1 MSDTIQKLQ
10 ELISSSQLT
19 EEEIQKFYQEKLS
32 QIDWQRKNLFKN
44 EFDKI
49 IQEQVYKQVNSLIS
63 STEIYP
69 VVEKIMENRINQIV
83 EERLR
88 AKISSIVS
96 SNITKELEEMIK
108 ETVQKKINN
117 LVAID
122 EEELYQ
128 LQNNQ
133 KED

>member
-1 MSDTIQKLQ
+1 M
-10 ELISSSQLT
+10 
-19 EEEIQKFYQEKLS
+19 
-32 QIDWQRKNLFKN
+32 
-44 EFDKI
+44 
-49 IQEQVYKQVNSLIS
+49 YKQVNSLIS

-83 EERLR
+83 EEKLKQKV
-88 AKISSIVS
+88 ASLVT
-96 SNITKELEEMIK
+96 SNITTELQNHIK
-108 ETVQKKINN
+108 EAVENQIKNLTV
-117 LVAID
+117 ID